1 MKNDDIPVYLY
12 QLTPSKNWKR
22 IFEAQYTY
30 LWLAYM
36 FLFIL
41 VPLLALLLF
50 LVRRLIQTTYYTQ
63 KLVQELYSWF
73 LASYYFLLYQ
83 AILKLYHVT
92 SDLCLMKVLMQQY
105 TLGFPHES
113 KKLNIFFCFYLV
125 FFFFSMTLTWKMTA
139 IVFLSIAGFSERYSF
154 NDILKFLLF
163 IYIYHYLIPLTRSS
177 IFLNIFINVPQY
189 FLPALLWICK

>member
-1 MKNDDIPVYLY
+1 MKNDEIPVYLY
-12 QLTPSKNWKR
+12 QLIPSKNWKR

-73 LASYYFLLYQ
+73 LASCYFLLYQ

-92 SDLCLMKVLMQQY
+92 SDLCLMKVLMQEY
-105 TLGFPHES
+105 TFGFPHES
-113 KKLNIFFCFYLV
+113 KTLNNFFCFYLV
-125 FFFFSMTLTWKMTA
+125 FFFSVWLWHKKMTA
-139 IVFLSIAGFSERYSF
+139 IVFLSIAGFSERY
-154 NDILKFLLF
+154 
-163 IYIYHYLIPLTRSS
+163 
-177 IFLNIFINVPQY
+177 
-189 FLPALLWICK
+189 